1 MKKTYVNSLEPSK
14 QQLNN
19 LLEYYQAGRLD
30 DAEKLSL
37 SITQEFPEHQFAWK
51 VLGATLKQMGKINE
65 SLVASQ
71 KSVQLKP
78 QDAEAHNNLGV
89 TLQELGRLKE
99 AEASLRQAIALKP
112 DFAKAHNNL
121 GVTLKELGRL
131 DEAEVSYRQAITL
144 KPDYAEA
151 HYNLGIIL
159 QELGRLDEAEISYRQ
174 TITLKPDYA
183 VAHSN
188 LGVILQELGRLNEAE
203 KSYRKAIR
211 LKPDLTEAHNNLGI
225 TLQELGKL
233 DVAEASYRKA
243 IKLKPDYAEAYSNL
257 GNTLKEL
264 GRLDEAI
271 SSFQTAYQI
280 NPNLD
285 IATIF
290 AAAYLRNKD
299 PGNALPLLEQYLKK
313 YPQDARAN
321 AYKTIALRGL
331 GEFDQIDELIS
342 FQNLVK
348 KIHPHNLIKEDLV
361 AFNKKLRR
369 TLVQDPRRRPE
380 DNLKGWAIRGGTVI
394 RNLLN
399 TENPSILKFE
409 TVLRTAI
416 DQYIAN
422 LPDNIKHPFL
432 MMKTESYQLLN
443 CWANFL
449 QPGDYQSNHIHN
461 QGSISGVYYL
471 DEPEIEPNEEH
482 AGWIEFNRAGYN
494 LPHFAG
500 EKGIELIKPTGGMFI
515 FFPSYVWHGTIPYT
529 HSYSRISISFDIK
542 LG

>member
-1 MKKTYVNSLEPSK
+1 MGLKHK
-14 QQLNN
+14 LNN
-19 LLEYYQAGRLD
+19 LLELYQTGKYTD
-30 DAEKLSL
+30 TEKLSL
-37 SITQEFPEHQFAWK
+37 SITEEFPKHPFAWK
-51 VLGATLKQMGKINE
+51 VLAIVLKQMGKINE

-71 KSVQLKP
+71 TSVQLDP
-78 QDAEAHNNLGV
+78 QDAEAHNNLGSI
-89 TLQELGRLKE
+89 LQELDRLNE
-99 AEASLRQAIALKP
+99 AEASYKKAIALKP
-112 DFAKAHNNL
+112 DYAETHYNLGNTLKKLGKLNEAEASYKKAIALKTDYTKAYNNL
-121 GVTLKELGRL
+121 GNTLKELDRL
-131 DEAEVSYRQAITL
+131 NEAEASYRQAIM
-144 KPDYAEA
+144 
-151 HYNLGIIL
+151 
-159 QELGRLDEAEISYRQ
+159 
-174 TITLKPDYA
+174 
-183 VAHSN
+183 
-188 LGVILQELGRLNEAE
+188 
-203 KSYRKAIR
+203 
-211 LKPDLTEAHNNLGI
+211 
-225 TLQELGKL
+225 
-233 DVAEASYRKA
+233 
-243 IKLKPDYAEAYSNL
+243 LKPDYAEAYNNL
-257 GNTLKEL
+257 GDTLKEL

-285 IATIF
+285 IETSF
-290 AAAYLRNKD
+290 AAAYLRNED

-313 YPQDARAN
+313 YPQDVRAN

-348 KIHPHNLIKEDLV
+348 KIYPRNLIKEDLV
-361 AFNKKLRR
+361 AFNKELRSA
-369 TLVQDPRRRPE
+369 LVQDPRRRPE

-394 RNLLN
+394 RNLFN

-416 DQYIAN
+416 HNYIAS
-422 LPDNIKHPFL
+422 LPDNTEHPFL
-432 MMKTESYQLLN
+432 IKKTENYQILD
-443 CWANFL
+443 CWVNFL
-449 QPGDYQSNHIHN
+449 QPGDYQSNHIHDH
-461 QGSISGVYYL
+461 GSISGVYYL

>member
-1 MKKTYVNSLEPSK
+1 MKKIDVNFLEPSQ
-14 QQLNN
+14 QQLNS
-19 LLEYYQAGRLD
+19 LLELYQAGRYA

-37 SITQEFPEHQFAWK
+37 SITQEFPKHQFGWK
-51 VLGATLKQMGKINE
+51 VLGAALKQMGKINE

-89 TLQELGRLKE
+89 TLQELGRLDE
-99 AEASLRQAIALKP
+99 AEISYRKAIALKP
-112 DFAKAHNNL
+112 DYAEAHSNL
-121 GVTLKELGRL
+121 GITLQELGKL
-131 DEAEVSYRQAITL
+131 DEAEVSYRQAIAL

-264 GRLDEAI
+264 GRLNEAI

-285 IATIF
+285 IETSF
-290 AAAYLRNKD
+290 AAAYLRNED

-321 AYKTIALRGL
+321 AYKTIAHRGL

-348 KIHPHNLIKEDLV
+348 KIYPRNLIKEDLV
-361 AFNKKLRR
+361 AFNKKLRSA
-369 TLVQDPRRRPE
+369 LVQDPRRRPE

-394 RNLLN
+394 RNLFN

-422 LPDNIKHPFL
+422 LPDNTKHPFL
-432 MMKTESYQLLN
+432 MMKTENYQLLN
-443 CWANFL
+443 CWVNFL
-449 QPGDYQSNHIHN
+449 EPGDYQSNHIHN
-461 QGSISGVYYL
+461 NGCISGVYYL
-471 DEPEIEPNEEH
+471 DEPEIEPNNEH

-529 HSYSRISISFDIK
+529 HSYSRLSISFDIK
-542 LG
+542 MG

>member
-1 MKKTYVNSLEPSK
+1 LEPSK

-89 TLQELGRLKE
+89 TLQELGRLDE
-99 AEASLRQAIALKP
+99 AEISYRKAIALKP
-112 DFAKAHNNL
+112 DYAEAHSNL
-121 GVTLKELGRL
+121 GITLQELGKL
-131 DEAEVSYRQAITL
+131 DEAEVSYRQAIAL